1 MEIIGRYFK
10 AKVSFSLTSQDI
22 IGVFTYREKWGNS
35 YYYHWRIVSI
45 PDKSDFYS
53 KHSRILGDAFNW
65 NYKAIKKRLKNDELK
80 FLTKEEVLVE
90 IL

>member
-10 AKVSFSLTSQDI
+10 AKVLSQDI
-22 IGVFTYREKWGNS
+22 IGVFTYREKYGNS
-35 YYYHWRIVSI
+35 YYYHWRIISVL
-45 PDKSDFYS
+45 DKSDFYS
-53 KHSRILGDAFNW
+53 NHSIILGDAFNW

-80 FLTKEEVLVE
+80 FLTKEEVLAE

>member
-10 AKVSFSLTSQDI
+10 AKVLSQDI
-22 IGVFTYREKWGNS
+22 IGVFTYREKYGNS
-35 YYYHWRIVSI
+35 YYYHWRIIST
-45 PDKSDFYS
+45 DKSDFYS
-53 KHSRILGDAFNW
+53 KHIRILEDCFNW